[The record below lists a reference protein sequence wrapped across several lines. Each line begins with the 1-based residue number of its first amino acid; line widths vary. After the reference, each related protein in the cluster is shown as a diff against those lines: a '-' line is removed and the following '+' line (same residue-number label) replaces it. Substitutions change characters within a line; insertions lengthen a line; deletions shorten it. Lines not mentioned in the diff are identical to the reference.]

1 MFKRGRNNK
10 GFTLV
15 EVIVVL
21 VILAILAA
29 IMIPTLIGYID
40 KANKKAAVAE
50 GRNVLLAL
58 QTVASEH
65 YNDSNRGVKDKYDKE
80 PYKGYDLI
88 DRNPCVEAADL
99 AGTGI
104 SPTNLYP
111 VVLTKKN
118 QVIYFIFTT
127 SDNKYNV
134 TYDANAAE
142 KFTVVKNNN

>member
-1 MFKRGRNNK
+1 MVKCRRNKK

-29 IMIPTLIGYID
+29 IMIPALTGYID

-65 YNDSNRGVKDKYDKE
+65 YNDSNRGVRDKYDKE

-88 DRNPCVEAADL
+88 DPNYIVEAAEL
-99 AGTGI
+99 AGI
-104 SPTNLYP
+104 IPTNIYP
-111 VVLTKKN
+111 VILTKKN
-118 QVIYFIFTT
+118 QVVYFKFTT
-127 SDNKYNV
+127 SDDKQSV
-134 TYDANAAE
+134 TYDANATE
-142 KFTVVKNNN
+142 KFTVSKK

>member
-1 MFKRGRNNK
+1 MVKCRSNKK

-29 IMIPTLIGYID
+29 IMIPALTGYID

-88 DRNPCVEAADL
+88 DQNSIVEAAEL
-99 AGTGI
+99 AGI
-104 SPTNLYP
+104 RPTNIYP
-111 VVLTKKN
+111 VILTKKN
-118 QVIYFIFTT
+118 QVVYFKFTT
-127 SDNKYNV
+127 SDDKQSV

-142 KFTVVKNNN
+142 KFTVSKK